1 MVTHDR
7 FILKHFSNVTRQT
20 TFTNNQEECGM
31 AATTASSV
39 NDEASPQEL
48 KFQLIDKALK
58 KFQFQQDALIEVLHS
73 AQETFGHLDE
83 EVLDYVSR
91 QLQLPP
97 SWVYG
102 VATFYNFFSLDPQGD
117 HICVVCMGT
126 ACYVKGA
133 GDIISALEKE
143 FDLKA
148 GTTTVDG
155 RLTLH
160 SARCLGN
167 CSLAPMLTLD
177 GEVLGKET
185 PETTIAAIKAKAA
198 LAAGQEEML

>member
-1 MVTHDR
+1 MTKT
-7 FILKHFSNVTRQT
+7 LSN
-20 TFTNNQEECGM
+20 EP
-31 AATTASSV
+31 ATTEK
-39 NDEASPQEL
+39 DPHEL
-48 KFQLIDKALK
+48 KRQLLDKALK
-58 KFQFQQDALIEVLHS
+58 KCQYQQDALIEVLHT

-83 EVLDYVSR
+83 EVLDYVSI
-91 QLQLPP
+91 QLKLPP

-102 VATFYNFFSLDPQGD
+102 VATFYNFFSLEPPGD

-133 GDIISALEKE
+133 GEIVAHIEQE

-148 GTTTVDG
+148 GTTTADN
-155 RLTLH
+155 RLTLV

-177 GEVLGKET
+177 GAVLGKQT
-185 PETTIAAIKAKAA
+185 PASTVAAIREKA
-198 LAAGQEEML
+198 GTSSVVSEETS

>member
-1 MVTHDR
+1 MTKMPSNEPATNEKSPHQ
-7 FILKHFSNVTRQT
+7 LKRQ
-20 TFTNNQEECGM
+20 
-31 AATTASSV
+31 
-39 NDEASPQEL
+39 L
-48 KFQLIDKALK
+48 LDKALK
-58 KFQFQQDALIEVLHS
+58 KCQYQQDALIEVLHT

-83 EVLDYVSR
+83 EVLDYVSI
-91 QLQLPP
+91 QLKLPP

-102 VATFYNFFSLDPQGD
+102 VATFYNFFSLEPPGD

-133 GDIISALEKE
+133 GEIVARIEQE

-148 GTTTVDG
+148 GTTTADN
-155 RLTLH
+155 RLTLV

-177 GEVLGKET
+177 GEVLGKQT
-185 PETTIAAIKAKAA
+185 PASTLAAIKEKTCTSSVAN
-198 LAAGQEEML
+198 EETS

>member
-1 MVTHDR
+1 MTV
-7 FILKHFSNVTRQT
+7 QT
-20 TFTNNQEECGM
+20 AESVD
-31 AATTASSV
+31 ASAESGQ
-39 NDEASPQEL
+39 DL

-58 KFQFQQDALIEVLHS
+58 KFQYQQDALIEVLHS

-83 EVLDYVSR
+83 DVLDYVSR

-117 HICVVCMGT
+117 HVCVVCMGT

-133 GDIISALEKE
+133 GEIVSALEEE
-143 FDLKA
+143 FSVKSGA
-148 GTTTVDG
+148 TTEDGKLTV
-155 RLTLH
+155 H

-177 GEVLGKET
+177 SEVLGHET
-185 PETTIAAIKAKAA
+185 PATTIAAIKAKAILTA
-198 LAAGQEEML
+198 DQEETK